1 MTTRFELL
9 YVKEKDGS
17 LWLVR
22 DRGNNIYKDKKEG
35 KWLTQYD
42 GIWIRLDSNTHEPLA
57 DHQLIPV
64 DSIDLTSIPEPSWED
79 EKPMSIFVTLTTSV
93 NYAIN
98 E

>member
-1 MTTRFELL
+1 MTTRLELL

-22 DRGNNIYKDKKEG
+22 DREHDIYKDEKEG
-35 KWLTQYD
+35 KWFTQCD
-42 GIWIRLDSNTHEPLA
+42 GVWIRIDPDTHTPISA
-57 DHQLIPV
+57 HQLIPAS
-64 DSIDLTSIPEPSWED
+64 SIDLTSIPEPSWED

>member
-22 DRGNNIYKDKKEG
+22 DVEHNIYKDEEEG
-35 KWLTQYD
+35 KWYTQYGGVWVGVFPD
-42 GIWIRLDSNTHEPLA
+42 THTLE
-57 DHQLIPV
+57 DNQLIPTDFV
-64 DSIDLTSIPEPSWED
+64 DLSGIPEPSWED

-93 NYAIN
+93 NYSIN